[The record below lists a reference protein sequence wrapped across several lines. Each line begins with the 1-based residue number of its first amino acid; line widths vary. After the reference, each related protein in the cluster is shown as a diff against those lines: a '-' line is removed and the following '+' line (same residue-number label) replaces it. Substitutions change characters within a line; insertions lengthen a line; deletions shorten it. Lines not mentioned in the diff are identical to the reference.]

1 MTTAVAGATE
11 RRAAPALL
19 ALRRVPAAVVWP
31 VVALVAFALH
41 LQGRQR
47 GLLYPDG
54 YDYLLMARGIAG
66 HLTPALALGHGGE
79 LWVPSVDASLKPL
92 FPALVALISAV
103 APIRAGADLLTAAAA
118 AATVVLAGV
127 LAGRLTGS
135 RRGAALSAAAALASP
150 ALAYWSGFA
159 GPDPLAE
166 ALALATALALVERRA
181 LLAGVLGGLCAATRP
196 EWFVV
201 VAAAGL
207 TGLLWSSTREAAR
220 RALTSGAFTLAI
232 IVAVLRPPLAL
243 PSGGPLLLLAAIA
256 GAVLCDVAAV
266 WASGTRR
273 RATIAAASALAALAV
288 VALSGRVPALGA
300 LVRGGDWPLLLL
312 GSAGILRACASGRG
326 RPALLILAT
335 VLLLGAIYVYR
346 NAGLERYLAQLIPAV
361 CVAAGFLVAPG
372 PRSRAQGT
380 AETGARRWDPPIAWV
395 AAATVA
401 TVATALVVAAIS
413 PRPQLAG
420 DTFASLAGRLAAA
433 PPGTLLSAAPDAYG
447 FLLPGRAERT
457 LRPGER
463 GLILL
468 DAAQR
473 AYAPGLGAA
482 GVIVARFSPPDG
494 FERPDGTLDMGPAT
508 LVRGVV
514 TATPG
519 VSAAGGGGRDST
531 NG

>member
-1 MTTAVAGATE
+1 MRTAVIAGPP
-11 RRAAPALL
+11 RRAVPAAL
-19 ALRRVPAAVVWP
+19 ALRRVPAAVVWA
-31 VVALVAFALH
+31 VVGLVAFALE

-54 YDYLLMARGIAG
+54 YDYLLMARGIAE

-92 FPALVALISAV
+92 FPALVAVISAV

-135 RRGAALSAAAALASP
+135 RPAAALSAAAALASP
-150 ALAYWSGFA
+150 ALAHWSGFA

-166 ALALATALALVERRA
+166 ALALATALALVERRS
-181 LLAGVLGGLCAATRP
+181 LSAGVLGGLCAATRP

-201 VAAAGL
+201 LAAAGL
-207 TGLLWSSTREAAR
+207 TGLLWSSTRELAR
-220 RALTSGAFTLAI
+220 RSLTAGAFVMAI
-232 IVAVLRPPLAL
+232 VVVVLRPPLAL
-243 PSGGPLLLLAAIA
+243 PSGGALLLLGAIA
-256 GAVLCDVAAV
+256 GAVLCDIAAV
-266 WASGTRR
+266 WASVARR
-273 RATIAAASALAALAV
+273 RATIAAAAGLATIAV

-312 GSAGILRACASGRG
+312 GSAGILRACANGRG

-372 PRSRAQGT
+372 PRSRARAQDVF
-380 AETGARRWDPPIAWV
+380 AAGAGRWDPLIAWV

-401 TVATALVVAAIS
+401 TALLVAATS

-420 DTFASLAGRLAAA
+420 DTFASLSGRLARA
-433 PPGTLLSAAPDAYG
+433 PAGTLVSVAPDAYG
-447 FLLPGRAERT
+447 FLLPARPERT

-473 AYAPGLGAA
+473 AYAPGLGAT
-482 GVIVARFSPPDG
+482 GVIIARFSLPDG
-494 FERPDGTLDMGPAT
+494 FTRPDGTLDMGRAT

-514 TATPG
+514 TTTPG
-519 VSAAGGGGRDST
+519 VHVAGGAGGHST

>member
-19 ALRRVPAAVVWP
+19 ALRRVPAAVVWS

-103 APIRAGADLLTAAAA
+103 APIRAGADLLTGAAA

-135 RRGAALSAAAALASP
+135 RLAAALSAAAALASP

-201 VAAAGL
+201 AAAAGL
-207 TGLLWSSTREAAR
+207 TGLLWSSTREPAR

-380 AETGARRWDPPIAWV
+380 AKTGAGRWDPIAGV
-395 AAATVA
+395 AAA

-420 DTFASLAGRLAAA
+420 DTFASLAGHLAAA
-433 PPGTLLSAAPDAYG
+433 PTRNAPQRRPRR
-447 FLLPGRAERT
+447 LRLP
-457 LRPGER
+457 
-463 GLILL
+463 
-468 DAAQR
+468 
-473 AYAPGLGAA
+473 
-482 GVIVARFSPPDG
+482 
-494 FERPDGTLDMGPAT
+494 
-508 LVRGVV
+508 
-514 TATPG
+514 
-519 VSAAGGGGRDST
+519 AGGT
-531 NG
+531 C